1 MREILLY
8 HKKSLTVTVLLVAA
22 MILFWQFFAMWI
34 GKTIQNTLVQRVEQ
48 QLTGRLVVGDI
59 DLTLSGRVRVRNI
72 FLYDQQGNLLAKI
85 PVMKMLY
92 RWTDLTGGS
101 LGLAQVENVM
111 VQGSEIWLTEENGKF
126 NWDGLLHNQP
136 SGEQNFHSKIEF
148 ESGKFHLQSGQIVKT
163 VEDVKGSLA
172 FVNSPDMEINLQG
185 KMAQSVVNVQG
196 HWGKTPGELTLKID
210 AVELNDWSELFSSL
224 PLSYVE
230 GGKLENLTV
239 VAGQDE
245 QKALHVKA
253 QGDFAGL
260 NIAGKLNI
268 RDGQGKFTG
277 DASGIQFSEVAML
290 LYGQQAVGQG
300 SIDFKDNKKAL
311 DMSFSLPDAD
321 PAALVT
327 GLTAQRPLA
336 VQIQVSGQL
345 TEPEIKGAFSLPQ
358 VSFSGMAVDGVTG
371 SFHYRDN
378 QIALQDVNG
387 TFQQGRLTAAGAVY
401 VDNQSY
407 ELDVSGSNLE
417 SSRLTDKDVQ
427 GPLSFTG
434 HVSGRG
440 EEAITKGNFAIHNGK
455 AYGIT
460 FQQLTGFFVKRG
472 TAMELSDLAVR
483 TAFGTFYP
491 EQLSQEVLDRLKK
504 NEMPAAEEE
513 LKRAVAEKLIKQ
525 IFR

>member
-8 HKKSLTVTVLLVAA
+8 HKKSLTVTVLLVAV

-34 GKTIQNTLVQRVEQ
+34 GKTIQNTLVQRIEQ

-59 DLTLSGRVRVRNI
+59 DLTISGRVRVRNV
-72 FLYDQQGNLLAKI
+72 FLYDQQGGLLAKI
-85 PVMKMLY
+85 PVMKILY

-101 LGLAQVENVM
+101 LGLPQVEKVSL
-111 VQGSEIWLTEENGKF
+111 QGSEIWLTEDNGKL

-136 SGEQNFHSKIEF
+136 AGEQNFHSQIEF
-148 ESGKFHLQSGQIVKT
+148 ESGKFHLQSGQLTKT
-163 VEDVKGSLA
+163 VEDVKGTLA
-172 FVNSPDMEINLQG
+172 FINSPDMEVNLQG
-185 KMAQSVVNVQG
+185 KAAQSLLNVSG
-196 HWGKTPGELTLKID
+196 HWGKLPGELTLKIGTIEL
-210 AVELNDWSELFSSL
+210 VEWSELFASL
-224 PLSYVE
+224 PLSYID
-230 GGKLENLTV
+230 GGRLENVTV

-245 QKALHVKA
+245 QKALHMSA
-253 QGDFAGL
+253 QGDFTGL

-268 RDGQGKFTG
+268 RDGQGTFIG
-277 DASGIQFSEVAML
+277 DADGIQFSELSML
-290 LYGQQAVGQG
+290 VYGQQAIGQG
-300 SIDFKDNKKAL
+300 SIDLKDNKKTL
-311 DMSFSLPDAD
+311 DLAFSLPDAD

-358 VSFSGMAVDGVTG
+358 VSFSGMAVDAVKG
-371 SFHYRDN
+371 SFTFRDN
-378 QIALQDVNG
+378 RVALQDVNG
-387 TFQQGRLTAAGAVY
+387 NIQQGRINAEGAVY

-407 ELDVSGSNLE
+407 ELDVTGRNLE
-417 SSRLTDKDVQ
+417 SSQLTDKDVH

-440 EEAITKGNFAIHNGK
+440 EDAVTKGNFAIQNGK
-455 AYGIT
+455 AYGIA

-472 TAMELSDLAVR
+472 SAMELSDLAVR

-504 NEMPAAEEE
+504 KEMPAAEEE
-513 LKRAVAEKLIKQ
+513 LKRAVAEKLIQQ